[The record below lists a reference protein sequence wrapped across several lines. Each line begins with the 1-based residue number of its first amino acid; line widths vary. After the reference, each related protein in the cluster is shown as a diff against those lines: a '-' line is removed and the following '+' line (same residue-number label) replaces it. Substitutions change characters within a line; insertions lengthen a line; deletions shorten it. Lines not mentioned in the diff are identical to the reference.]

1 MVASERWLAM
11 LRGEKTDRI
20 PVIPVILGHCAK
32 VMGKSD
38 LGDFYTK
45 PKFNIQAQILTR
57 ELYKYDQPPFIAD
70 PGYFTECWGGKT
82 LQPYNPK
89 MGSPVPIQPAAKNA
103 EELEKL
109 EIPDPRR
116 APWTKEFRE
125 MISLAVAQKEMPW
138 VQIMGG
144 WISATAGMIIDLE
157 TFMIWLIE
165 EPQLAKKA
173 LALTAEYAYI
183 SAESIVEDFGAD
195 TWVPWD
201 GNPTDSNVLI
211 NAKVFEEFPLP
222 YVKRL
227 HKKMLDLGI
236 PSIITHWCADHTQN
250 IKSGHIEKIPNG
262 DNGVLSFG
270 PEVPM
275 DVIVEKFGKK
285 YNLLGN
291 INPPLMM
298 TSTYD
303 EWLALCKDN
312 IEIGK
317 EAEKGYA
324 LTVGCELPPP
334 APPSHVFAMT
344 KAAELYGKY

>member
-11 LRGEKTDRI
+11 LRGEKTDRVPSI
-20 PVIPVILGHCAK
+20 PHILGHCAK

-57 ELYKYDQPPFIAD
+57 ELYKNDQPPEILD
-70 PGYFTECWGGKT
+70 PGYWAACWGT
-82 LQPYNPK
+82 EVFQPYNPK
-89 MGSPVPIQPAAKNA
+89 MGAPTPGKAAVQTA
-103 EELEKL
+103 EDLEKI
-109 EIPDPRR
+109 EIPDPKT
-116 APWTKEFRE
+116 APWAKEFLE
-125 MISLAVAQKEMPW
+125 MIRLAVDKKQMPIVW
-138 VQIMGG
+138 FLGG
-144 WISATAGMIIDLE
+144 WVTGTAGMLVELE
-157 TFMIWLIE
+157 TFMIWMIE
-165 EPQLAKKA
+165 EPKLAKKA
-173 LALTAEYAYI
+173 LQITADYAYLQ
-183 SAESIVEDFGAD
+183 AELFVNEFGAD
-195 TWVPWD
+195 TWIP
-201 GNPTDSNVLI
+201 GEANPTDSNVLLSPDMFAEYPMPI
-211 NAKVFEEFPLP
+211 VKKLNEKILGLGLPLF
-222 YVKRL
+222 YV
-227 HKKMLDLGI
+227 
-236 PSIITHWCADHTQN
+236 HWCSDHNKT
-250 IKSGHIEKIPNG
+250 IEAGHFDKIPFGENG
-262 DNGVLSFG
+262 IIHFG

-275 DVIVEKFGKK
+275 ELQVEKFGKK

-312 IEIGK
+312 IEVGK

-324 LTVGCELPPP
+324 ITVGCELPPL

>member
-1 MVASERWLAM
+1 
-11 LRGEKTDRI
+11 
-20 PVIPVILGHCAK
+20 
-32 VMGKSD
+32 
-38 LGDFYTK
+38 
-45 PKFNIQAQILTR
+45 
-57 ELYKYDQPPFIAD
+57 
-70 PGYFTECWGGKT
+70 
-82 LQPYNPK
+82 
-89 MGSPVPIQPAAKNA
+89 MGSPVPIQPAAKMQK
-103 EELEKL
+103 ELEKL

-144 WISATAGMIIDLE
+144 WISATAGMVIDLE
-157 TFMIWLIE
+157 TFMMWLIE

-173 LALTAEYAYI
+173 LALTAEYAYVT
-183 SAESIVEDFGAD
+183 AESIVEDFGAD

-275 DVIVEKFGKK
+275 DVIVKNFGKK

-303 EWLALCKDN
+303 EWLTLCKDN

-317 EAEKGYA
+317 EAKKVYA